1 MKLAEALNLR
11 ADIAKRINQ
20 LGERLRNNALVQEG
34 EKPSEDPEVLLRE
47 LDELTAQQEALI
59 GRINRTNAN
68 TVFRFSTLTE
78 MIAHKDCL
86 KSKISIMRNF
96 LDEASRKIP
105 RSMCSEIRIL
115 STVNVSELRK
125 QVDALEKEF
134 RETDVEI
141 QTLNWNTE
149 LL

>member
-20 LGERLRNNALVQEG
+20 LGERLKNNALVQEG
-34 EKPSEDPEVLLRE
+34 EKPSEDPESLLKE
-47 LDELTAQQEALI
+47 LDGLINQQEDLI
-59 GRINRTNAN
+59 GRINLTNAK
-68 TVFRFSTLTE
+68 TVSDGKTLTE

-86 KSKISIMRNF
+86 RSRISVMRGF

-105 RSMCSEIRIL
+105 RAMCSEIRIL

-125 QVDALEKEF
+125 QVDALEKDF
-134 RETDVEI
+134 RETDVKI
-141 QTLNWNTE
+141 QTLNWNTG